1 MSNNVGVTVKL
12 NSIRTILKDR
22 GLEVQGKV
30 QKYIDSET
38 MRLMEPYMQLD
49 TSQMIKSMYGS
60 TDIGSGEINVETP
73 YAHMRLH
80 HGPTKGLRGPNYFE
94 RMKADRLDELL
105 DGAAKIAGGEPER

>member
-1 MSNNVGVTVKL
+1 MSNNVGVTIKL
-12 NSIRTILKDR
+12 NSINELLKDR
-22 GLEVQGKV
+22 GLEARGKV
-30 QKYIDSET
+30 QKFIDSET

-49 TSQMIKSMYGS
+49 TSQMIRSMYSS
-60 TDIGSGEINVETP
+60 TDVGSGEVKVDTP

-94 RMKADRLDELL
+94 RMKADRLEEIL